1 MKMTQNTILVTGGGS
16 GIGRALAESFHALGN
31 QMIIVGRR
39 KQPLEETVAAN
50 PGMQFRVLDQDNAD
64 AIRDVAARLTNDFPE
79 LNALINNAGI
89 QRMEDLTIGV
99 VADAELTVTTNLLGP
114 IRMTASLLP
123 FLMTK
128 PQATVLNVSSS
139 LAFVPMAII
148 PTYCASKAALH
159 AYTQSLRYQL
169 RKTSIQVIEIIPPGV
184 QTKLRGDR
192 AMDPTSMPLDEF
204 IAETMS
210 ILKNS
215 PDATEI
221 LVECAKPRRFAEAN
235 GRYDEFFTSLNEQ
248 MEAAQEE
255 GAR

>member
-1 MKMTQNTILVTGGGS
+1 
-16 GIGRALAESFHALGN
+16 
-31 QMIIVGRR
+31 
-39 KQPLEETVAAN
+39 
-50 PGMQFRVLDQDNAD
+50 
-64 AIRDVAARLTNDFPE
+64 
-79 LNALINNAGI
+79 
-89 QRMEDLTIGV
+89 V

-159 AYTQSLRYQL
+159 SYTQSLRYQL
-169 RKTSIQVIEIIPPGV
+169 RKTSIQVIEITPPGV

-192 AMDPTSMPLDEF
+192 ARDPTAMPLDEF

-215 PDATEI
+215 PDATITRWEKRRVQA
-221 LVECAKPRRFAEAN
+221 LAK
-235 GRYDEFFTSLNEQ
+235 L
-248 MEAAQEE
+248 
-255 GAR
+255 ARC